1 MKRLIAG
8 LVLGT
13 VLAGIALIVV
23 LVVAPERRPLELDI
37 FVLVVGA
44 LTVLMAVLAARQAF
58 PVGEGSAIA
67 EALEH
72 EPRRPVRPPE
82 LERTERLLTIA
93 TTTAFDL
100 HFRLRPVLR
109 EVAEQRLADRQGL
122 RLDSGDPRVREA
134 LGDELW
140 DLVRPDRPPPVRR
153 FSPGLPPAAIRRVV
167 ERLEALA

>member
-1 MKRLIAG
+1 VKRLLAG
-8 LVLGT
+8 LMLGA
-13 VLAGIALIVV
+13 VLAGIALIVA

-44 LTVLMAVLAARQAF
+44 LTVLTAALAARGSF

-67 EALEH
+67 EALVL
-72 EPRRPVRPPE
+72 EPRLPVRPPE

-109 EVAEQRLADRQGL
+109 EVAGQRLADRQGL
-122 RLDSGDPRVREA
+122 RLDSGDPRVLEA

-140 DLVRPDRPPPVRR
+140 ELVRPDRPPPARR
-153 FSPGLPPAAIRRVV
+153 FAPGLPPAALRRAI